1 MINESINLFKEL
13 LVVSYEVSG
22 VENCVDDSMAS
33 SVV

>member
-1 MINESINLFKEL
+1 L

-33 SVV
+33 SVVWVAI